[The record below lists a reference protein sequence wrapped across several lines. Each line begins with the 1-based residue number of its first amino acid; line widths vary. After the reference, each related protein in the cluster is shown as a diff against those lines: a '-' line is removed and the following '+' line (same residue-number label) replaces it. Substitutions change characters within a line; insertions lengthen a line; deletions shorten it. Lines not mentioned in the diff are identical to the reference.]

1 MLLDKF
7 AFDREPAQVREVRA
21 WVRERLAAAG
31 EVPDDVAADVVL
43 IAGELAANAV
53 SHATGPVRALLTC
66 ADSAVWIGIEDS
78 GGATA
83 WFDPAAPDVAPVGTG
98 LALVAACSRRRGH
111 FHRADG
117 GKTVWAEIPI
127 GT

>member
-7 AFDREPAQVREVRA
+7 VFDREPAQVRRVRA
-21 WVRERLAAAG
+21 WVRDRLDLAD
-31 EVPDDVAADVVL
+31 EVPDEVTADVVL

-53 SHATGPVRALLTC
+53 RHATGPVRALLTC
-66 ADSAVWIGIEDS
+66 ADSTVWIGIEDS
-78 GGATA
+78 GGAA

-98 LALVAACSRRRGH
+98 LALITACSRRRGH

-127 GT
+127 GS

>member
-7 AFDREPAQVREVRA
+7 AFDREPAQVRRVRS
-21 WVRERLAAAG
+21 WVRDRLAATE
-31 EVPDDVAADVVL
+31 EVPDEVAADVVL

-53 SHATGPVRALLTC
+53 RHATGPVRALLTC
-66 ADSAVWIGIEDS
+66 ADSTVWIGIEDS
-78 GGATA
+78 GGAA

-98 LALVAACSRRRGH
+98 LALIAACSRRRGH

-127 GT
+127 GS